1 MTERQNEKLVG
12 ALQEFRE
19 ELTAT
24 PSLHIRRI
32 TPQQLYDWTVEWI
45 MLVHDAPANTAEPT
59 KHAYLAHCI
68 NEFFNQVS
76 SRRDGAVRAR
86 P

>member
-24 PSLHIRRI
+24 PTLHIRRI

-45 MLVHDAPANTAEPT
+45 MLVHNAPADTAEPT
-59 KHAYLAHCI
+59 KHAYLAHRI
-68 NEFFNQVS
+68 NKFFNPCPT
-76 SRRDGAVRAR
+76 SRWQDSR